1 VLAKTEL
8 GYQSRPQFLAFHKR
22 EQRWSVIVAH
32 RRAGK
37 TVACVMDL
45 IDSALRC
52 EKKNPRFAYIAPL
65 YKQAKTVA
73 WDYLKEYG
81 LRVPGASANETELRV
96 DFPNGGRVRLFGSD
110 NPDALRGM
118 YLDGVIFDEAADG
131 APRVFNEIIRPA
143 LSDRQGWAGWI
154 GTPKGQNDFFDLW
167 EYAKKEPTY
176 FKLMLRASETELIPE
191 EELRDARRQMTPE
204 QYQQEYEC
212 SFQAAIIGAYYGREM
227 ETAEKDGRIGE
238 KVYDPTLEVHTAWD
252 LGISDHTSIWFYQQ
266 DGFGIRLIDYYAS
279 SGFGLDHYAGVL
291 RDRGWRPGNEKGY
304 KYGRHNLPHDAEVR
318 ELGTGRT
325 RLETLHG
332 LGVDVIVVRKLN
344 VEDGI
349 NAVRKILPRCWF
361 DRDKC
366 AEGIKALRQY
376 RRDWDDVR
384 KVFQERPL
392 HDWASHPADA
402 FRYLAVGLEEPRLK
416 ASAMPRRN
424 MAWAV

>member
-1 VLAKTEL
+1 M
-8 GYQSRPQFLAFHKR
+8 GYSARPQFVPFHKR
-22 EQRWSVIVAH
+22 SQRWAVIVAH

-37 TVACVMDL
+37 TVACVLDL

-52 EKKNPRFAYIAPL
+52 ERKAPRFAYIAPL

-81 LRVPGASANETELRV
+81 LKVPGATANESELRV
-96 DFPNGGRVRLFGSD
+96 DFPNGGRVRLFGAD
-110 NPDALRGM
+110 NPDTLRGM
-118 YLDGVIFDEAADG
+118 YLDGVILDEAADMS
-131 APRVFNEIIRPA
+131 PRMFTEILRPA
-143 LSDRQGWAGWI
+143 LSDRQGWAVWI

-167 EYAKKEPTY
+167 ETAKKDDAY
-176 FKLMLRASETELIPE
+176 FKLLLRASETELIDR
-191 EELRDARRQMTPE
+191 EELNDARRQMTPE
-204 QYQQEYEC
+204 QYAQEYEC

-227 ETAEKDGRIGE
+227 EQADNDKRIAAGI
-238 KVYDPTLEVHTAWD
+238 YDPSLEVHTAWD

-266 DGFGIRLIDYYAS
+266 DGFGVRLIDYYAN

-291 RDRGWRPGNEKGY
+291 RDRGFRPGGAQGY
-304 KYGRHNLPHDAEVR
+304 KYGRHYLPHDAEVR

-325 RLETLHG
+325 RLETLRG
-332 LGVDVIVVRKLN
+332 LGIDAVIVRKLS

-361 DRDKC
+361 DAEKC

-384 KVFQERPL
+384 KVFAERPL

-402 FRYLAVGLEEPRLK
+402 FRYLAVGLEEPRTMK
-416 ASAMPRRN
+416 GNAMPKRK
-424 MAWAV
+424 MGWAV